1 MPVQTFDAVRR
12 AVKRGDLASAYY
24 LHGPEDLLKDE
35 VARLILDRALDSALR
50 DFNFD
55 QGSAA
60 SLDPEA
66 IYSLCNTPPMMADRR
81 VVLIRDVEAWKRKTR
96 ARATLLACLDRP
108 SPDAVVLLVQGAA
121 EESEDKELAARA
133 VSVGCHPLPPDRAA
147 KWLAHRG
154 APLGVSFAP
163 GAAEHLV
170 RVVGPELGP
179 LAGALEK
186 LAAVAGAEPVT
197 EEAVAALVGVRHG
210 ETIFDW
216 RDAVLDGD
224 IARAATLLGI
234 VLQQSGVSGV
244 KLVTLLGTTVIGV
257 GALRAASDRNPRG
270 FRLQDAAYQLQRR
283 ARVYGLLP
291 WQDEA
296 RRWAAWVPGWS
307 AERIRAAIRALLDA
321 DIALKDTTLSDE
333 RGILLD
339 AVFTMS
345 RGADEQGGR

>member
-1 MPVQTFDAVRR
+1 
-12 AVKRGDLASAYY
+12 
-24 LHGPEDLLKDE
+24 
-35 VARLILDRALDSALR
+35 
-50 DFNFD
+50 
-55 QGSAA
+55 
-60 SLDPEA
+60 
-66 IYSLCNTPPMMADRR
+66 MMADRR
-81 VVLIRDVEAWKRKTR
+81 VVLIRDVEAWKRKTK
-96 ARATLLACLDRP
+96 ARTTLLACLDHP

-121 EESEDKELAARA
+121 EEAEDKELAARA
-133 VSVGCHPLPPDRAA
+133 VSVVCHPLPPDRAV

-179 LAGALEK
+179 LASELEK
-186 LAAVAGAEPVT
+186 LAAVAGSAPVT
-197 EEAVAALVGVRHG
+197 EDAVAALVGVRHG

-224 IARAATLLGI
+224 IARAAALLSS
-234 VLQQSGVSGV
+234 VLQQSSVSGV

-257 GALRAASDRNPRG
+257 GAIRAAYDRNPRG

-296 RRWAAWVPGWS
+296 RRWASWVPRWP
-307 AERIRAAIRALLDA
+307 AERIRTAVRTLLEA
-321 DIALKDTTLSDE
+321 DIALKGTTLSDE

-345 RGADEQGGR
+345 RGAEEQRSR